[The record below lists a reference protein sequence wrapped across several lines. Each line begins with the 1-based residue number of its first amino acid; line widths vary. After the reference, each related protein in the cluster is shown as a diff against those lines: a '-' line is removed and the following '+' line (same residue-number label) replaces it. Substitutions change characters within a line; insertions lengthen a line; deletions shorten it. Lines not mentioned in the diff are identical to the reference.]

1 MTKRV
6 SIRLPDD
13 LHAQLVERAK
23 TDQRTLSNLIILL
36 LNQGMNV
43 AQSVADHTE
52 DKKREGV

>member
-23 TDQRTLSNLIILL
+23 TDQRTLSNLMILL

-43 AQSVADHTE
+43 ARSVANHTE
-52 DKKREGV
+52 GKKGEGV